1 MSIKISIQICSY
13 NRKALLKRCLEALFK
28 VDFPPEDYELVL
40 IDDGSTDGTSD
51 MVKELAHECQVKCL
65 RQEKNAGLSKAR
77 NLGIRNAEGEV
88 VLFIDD
94 DTFADANLLK
104 EHWAAHQADQRSV
117 VNGWVNHI
125 DNLDKELIPKF
136 KIADISTSFF
146 WTSNVSVRRR
156 FLLEAGLFDEDF
168 TEYGWEDLELGHR
181 LKDLGLVKK
190 FIPKAIVYHYKTRW
204 KGTDLPRLCRQAQS
218 CGRSAVIYLRKR
230 PFLRTRMSTGIFFA
244 RFVWNDILRIGK
256 PFYTK
261 VVKKAGDK
269 PLHGLPLLC
278 ARLLV
283 SFEYFDSV
291 RASLKNSKS

>member
-1 MSIKISIQICSY
+1 
-13 NRKALLKRCLEALFK
+13 
-28 VDFPPEDYELVL
+28 
-40 IDDGSTDGTSD
+40 

-156 FLLEAGLFDEDF
+156 FLLEAGLF
-168 TEYGWEDLELGHR
+168 
-181 LKDLGLVKK
+181 
-190 FIPKAIVYHYKTRW
+190 
-204 KGTDLPRLCRQAQS
+204 
-218 CGRSAVIYLRKR
+218 
-230 PFLRTRMSTGIFFA
+230 
-244 RFVWNDILRIGK
+244 
-256 PFYTK
+256 
-261 VVKKAGDK
+261 
-269 PLHGLPLLC
+269 
-278 ARLLV
+278 
-283 SFEYFDSV
+283 
-291 RASLKNSKS
+291 